1 MPEAA
6 VPSAVQ
12 PDYTYHRPVLLAECV
27 AGLTLRPGGT
37 YADVTFGGGGHSR
50 QILRELPEGARLV
63 AFDQD
68 PDAARQAERLRDEY
82 PGAAFIF
89 IASNFRHLAAGL
101 AANGIDGLD
110 GLLADLGVSSYQF
123 DTPARG
129 FSTRFDGPLD
139 MRMNPAVGPSA
150 ADVVLEYAEADLHR
164 IFGMYGEITNA
175 RTLARAVVAARDAGQ
190 PMITV
195 AEFKRAIAGCVTPR
209 GKENK
214 YYAQV
219 FQALRIEVNDEL
231 GALTDLLTQA
241 AAVLRPGGRL
251 VVLAYHSLEDRLVK
265 NILQHGKPWGD
276 AEKDLYGNPLGV
288 TFQSITRRP
297 LEADAAEV
305 TRNPRARSAKLRI
318 GARLP
323 EAGTKASGKSATES
337 RKGGLRR

>member
-1 MPEAA
+1 MPEALLL
-6 VPSAVQ
+6 
-12 PDYTYHRPVLLAECV
+12 PDYTYHRPVLLPECV
-27 AGLTLRPGGT
+27 AGLAMQPGGT
-37 YADVTFGGGGHSR
+37 YCDVTFGGGGHSR
-50 QILRELPEGARLV
+50 HILEGLPAEARLV

-68 PDAARQAERLRDEY
+68 PDAARQAERLRAEH
-82 PGAAFIF
+82 PAAAFTF

-101 AANGIDGLD
+101 AANKINGLD

-139 MRMNPAVGPSA
+139 MRMNPTEGLSA
-150 ADVVLEYAEADLHR
+150 AEVVSEYAEADLHR

-175 RTLARAVVAARDAGQ
+175 RTLARTVVAARAAGQ
-190 PMITV
+190 PLDTV
-195 AEFKRAIAGCVTPR
+195 AAFKRAIAPCVTPR

-251 VVLAYHSLEDRLVK
+251 VVLSYHSLEDRLVK
-265 NILQHGKPWGD
+265 NILQHGKPWGT
-276 AEKDLYGNPLGV
+276 AEKDVYGHSVGV
-288 TFQSITRRP
+288 TFRP
-297 LEADAAEV
+297 LLRKPQEATAAEV
-305 TRNPRARSAKLRI
+305 AANPRARSAKLRI
-318 GARLP
+318 GERLGAGGQEGGAR
-323 EAGTKASGKSATES
+323 A
-337 RKGGLRR
+337 